1 MRRTTSLVLVAALA
15 LGPGLARADDEDEDR
30 PAKKID
36 KKHKK
41 AAAKEESEDEEEK
54 PAKKKKAAA
63 KEEKEESD
71 DQDEKVEKK
80 HKKVAKEDAEDEEE
94 PEEEAKPIEVPAFLT
109 TFPPR
114 RATYIIGGAFL
125 VGGLAFAFSAQ
136 GEAKRTETITSA
148 VEAQNALVN
157 ARASAATAS
166 VFYGLAAATL
176 AYALMLEFLPEPVA
190 EKASLTFH
198 F

>member
-1 MRRTTSLVLVAALA
+1 MRRTTSLLLIAALT
-15 LGPGLARADDEDEDR
+15 LGPSLARADDEDEQD
-30 PAKKID
+30 AAAE
-36 KKHKK
+36 KK
-41 AAAKEESEDEEEK
+41 AEEEKAERAEKRKARKLAKEAKEKEEAKEEEGEVEDE
-54 PAKKKKAAA
+54 
-63 KEEKEESD
+63 D
-71 DQDEKVEKK
+71 
-80 HKKVAKEDAEDEEE
+80 
-94 PEEEAKPIEVPAFLT
+94 EAKPIEVPAFLT

-136 GEAKRTETITSA
+136 GEAKRSETITSA

-166 VFYGLAAATL
+166 VMYGLAAATL
-176 AYALMLEFLPEPVA
+176 AYALMLEFLPEQVA

>member
-1 MRRTTSLVLVAALA
+1 MRRTTSLLLIGALA
-15 LGPGLARADDEDEDR
+15 LGPGLARADDENDDEAK
-30 PAKKID
+30 PAKKVD

-41 AAAKEESEDEEEK
+41 AAKEEATEDEEK
-54 PAKKKKAAA
+54 VVSKRHKKAAV
-63 KEEKEESD
+63 KEEGEDEE
-71 DQDEKVEKK
+71 EKVEKK
-80 HKKVAKEDAEDEEE
+80 HKKVVKEDAEDEEE
-94 PEEEAKPIEVPAFLT
+94 AEDEKPVEVPAFLT
-109 TFPPR
+109 SFPPR

-166 VFYGLAAATL
+166 VFYGLAVATF
-176 AYALMLEFLPEPVA
+176 AYAIMLEFLPEPLA